1 MCMLRVSE
9 VNTECRVRHLIH
21 VLHKNN
27 KNSWK
32 VAGKKELYCS
42 EIEKKSHVLPDQ
54 PHYTDLREPI
64 QNKMSAIQNVL
75 EHRLY

>member
-1 MCMLRVSE
+1 MFY
-9 VNTECRVRHLIH
+9 I
-21 VLHKNN
+21 KII
-27 KNSWK
+27 KI
-32 VAGKKELYCS
+32 AGRWQEKKELYCG